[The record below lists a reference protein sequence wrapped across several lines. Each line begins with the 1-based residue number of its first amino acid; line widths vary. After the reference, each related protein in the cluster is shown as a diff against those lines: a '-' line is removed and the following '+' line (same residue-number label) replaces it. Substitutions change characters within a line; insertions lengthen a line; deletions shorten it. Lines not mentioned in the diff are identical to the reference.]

1 MNPTQP
7 DQAQAVQPTA
17 LPLVESTHSKA
28 AKMLVQMADARVAE
42 YELDQILYCS
52 LMSQPMSDQ
61 EVAQLSATASNLN
74 RMDHITGMLMH
85 ADGVFVQLIEGPR
98 EAVNHLWAR
107 ILRDKRHMGIVQLY
121 HRREVESRVCEGWG
135 MKLVNR
141 KAVQEMIHEARTE
154 IVNGRKTAWAP
165 AIERMDELLSH
176 SDWGVMAR
184 QLQTKG

>member
-1 MNPTQP
+1 MIPAQP
-7 DQAQAVQPTA
+7 DQALAAQPAAQSVSGSEQGKTANLLAELAQAT
-17 LPLVESTHSKA
+17 S
-28 AKMLVQMADARVAE
+28 AE
-42 YELDQILYCS
+42 FELDQILYCS
-52 LMSQPMSDQ
+52 LMSQQMSDQ
-61 EVAQLSATASNLN
+61 EVAQLSEMAASLN

-107 ILRDKRHMGIVQLY
+107 ILHDKRHMGVVQLY

-135 MKLVNR
+135 MQLVDR
-141 KAVQEMIHEARTE
+141 AAVQAMIHEARME

-176 SDWGVMAR
+176 SDWGVMVR
-184 QLQTKG
+184 GLQAAA